1 MQEMDQRDRE
11 LVNALQSELPLIST
25 PYAVIGQII
34 EMSEKEVLKR
44 IDRLRN
50 EGVIRHLG
58 AVFDSRSLGYKSSLV
73 AARMDEAK
81 IDDAATVVSAHP
93 GVTQNYRR
101 NHAFNLWF
109 TIAVPPDSRLG
120 LDRTIEC
127 IGEEA
132 GVEAI
137 RMFPTLRLL
146 KSTSQDAGDHDSQNN
161 AEALP
166 LTPEEIEAVR
176 ALQRDLPLVPRPF
189 ENLGRA
195 TNLDAD
201 QLLRSA
207 KALLTRQQ
215 LRRFGAVVQPKKTSF
230 STTTMGVWAVP
241 SAEVDNFALKI
252 AENRAV
258 SHCYLRPTY
267 EDWPF
272 NVFTTIHGRSVD
284 ECESMLG
291 TIASD
296 TGIRERRALFPT
308 KEYKRTRLA
317 FFSPELA
324 EWEAPRIRGEA
335 ASAVS

>member
-11 LVNALQSELPLIST
+11 LLNALQTELPLIST
-25 PYAVIGQII
+25 PFAVIGQII

-44 IDRLRN
+44 TDRLRN
-50 EGVIRHLG
+50 EGAIKHLG
-58 AVFDSRSLGYKSSLV
+58 AIFDSRSLGYRSCLV
-73 AARMDEAK
+73 AARVDEAK
-81 IDDAATVVSAHP
+81 IDAAAGVVSAHP

-101 NHAFNLWF
+101 NHSFNLWF

-120 LDRTIEC
+120 LERTIEC
-127 IGEEA
+127 LGDEA
-132 GVEAI
+132 HIETT

-146 KSTSQDAGDHDSQNN
+146 KSTADSGDHDPQNGVDV
-161 AEALP
+161 AH

-189 ENLGRA
+189 DSLGRA
-195 TNLDAD
+195 TNLDGD
-201 QLLRSA
+201 ELLRAA
-207 KALLTRQQ
+207 KALHARQQ
-215 LRRFGAVVQPKKTSF
+215 LRRFGAVVQPRKPSF
-230 STTTMGVWAVP
+230 STTTMGVWVVP
-241 SAEVDNFALKI
+241 SEEIDNFGVKI

-267 EDWPF
+267 DDWPY

-284 ECESMLG
+284 ECESQLG
-291 TIASD
+291 SIAAD

-308 KEYKRTRLA
+308 KEYKRTRLG
-317 FFSPELA
+317 FFSPELV
-324 EWEAPRIRGEA
+324 EWEAARVRGEA